1 MDDNVNKTSKTQ
13 IKHLQTETLMNCNET
28 NLEVGFLLILVLPL
42 QIYEN
47 MNSLR
52 ILNICVFLFQV
63 WHVLKTLVQK
73 IEQDKI
79 YNISGQK

>member
-28 NLEVGFLLILVLPL
+28 NLEVGFLLILVLPSTL
-42 QIYEN
+42 VTWIFVYFQN
-47 MNSLR
+47 
-52 ILNICVFLFQV
+52 LFQV
-63 WHVLKTLVQK
+63 WYVLKTLVQK

-79 YNISGQK
+79 DNI